1 VLTKLGQVEKKLL
14 DNGFNFDIV
23 FTSLLE
29 RSIITFN
36 HVADVLKCHH
46 IPIVKSWRLN
56 ERHYGALQGLNKA
69 ETATKYGEDQVKI
82 WRRSFDIKPPALD
95 PSDPRFPGNEKKYAS
110 LPKDCLPLAESLL
123 DTINRVLLFFND
135 QIYPALI
142 SGLQLLISA
151 HGNSLR
157 AIVKHLD
164 KLSDEEILELNI
176 PTGLPLV
183 YELDSNMK
191 PIKHYYLGEEEEIK
205 KKLASVASQGKA
217 K

>member
-1 VLTKLGQVEKKLL
+1 MK
-14 DNGFNFDIV
+14 
-23 FTSLLE
+23 
-29 RSIITFN
+29 
-36 HVADVLKCHH
+36 
-46 IPIVKSWRLN
+46 
-56 ERHYGALQGLNKA
+56 
-69 ETATKYGEDQVKI
+69 
-82 WRRSFDIKPPALD
+82 
-95 PSDPRFPGNEKKYAS
+95 KKYSS

-123 DTINRVLLFFND
+123 DTINRVLPFFND

-142 SGLQLLISA
+142 SGQQVLISA

-164 KLSDEEILELNI
+164 KLSDAEILELNI

-205 KKLASVASQGKA
+205 KKLAAVAGQGKA